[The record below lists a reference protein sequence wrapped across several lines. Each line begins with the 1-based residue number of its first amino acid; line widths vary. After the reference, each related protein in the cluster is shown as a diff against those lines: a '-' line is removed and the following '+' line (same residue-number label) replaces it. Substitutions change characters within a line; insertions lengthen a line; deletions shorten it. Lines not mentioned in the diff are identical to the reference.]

1 MDEKNKSF
9 DKIGRKVFLRILL
22 RNCDGN
28 GLAFQVFVDALRS
41 ELTTD
46 S

>member
-1 MDEKNKSF
+1 MRKIKVLTKLEEKK
-9 DKIGRKVFLRILL
+9 LRILL

>member
-1 MDEKNKSF
+1 MRKIKVLTKLEEKN
-9 DKIGRKVFLRILL
+9 FLRILL